1 MVCVSSLAVSAV
13 FIGSGNASEWNV
25 DRIIRSVN
33 LGSARGI
40 CIGTVKECLAKLEN
54 PEEGDSKK
62 TEMLVTFELNSAQLT
77 QNARLTLQQIAVALN
92 DPRLLRTK
100 VVVKG
105 YTDASGPAAYNL
117 ILSEKRA
124 RSVADFLLENGLLK
138 ERVNIIGVGENKP
151 RVADRYDPAN
161 RRVEIHISIQ

>member
-1 MVCVSSLAVSAV
+1 MVYASTLVVSAV

-25 DRIIRSVN
+25 DRIIRSVD
-33 LGSARGI
+33 LGATRGI

-54 PEEGDSKK
+54 SEEGDSKR
-62 TEMLVTFELNSAQLT
+62 TEMMVTFELNSAQLT
-77 QNARLTLQQIAVALN
+77 QNARLTLQQIAAALN

-100 VVVKG
+100 IVVKG
-105 YTDASGPAAYNL
+105 YTDASGPALYNL
-117 ILSEKRA
+117 KLSERRA
-124 RSVADFLLENGLLK
+124 RSVAEFLLENGLLK
-138 ERVNIIGVGENKP
+138 ERVNIIGIGENKP

>member
-1 MVCVSSLAVSAV
+1 MVCAGTWFVSAV

-25 DRIIRSVN
+25 DRIIRSVD
-33 LGSARGI
+33 LGTTRGI

-54 PEEGDSKK
+54 PEEGDSNK
-62 TEMLVTFELNSAQLT
+62 TEMMVTFELNSAQLT

-117 ILSEKRA
+117 KLSKKRA
-124 RSVADFLLENGLLK
+124 RSVADFLLENGLLQ
-138 ERVNIIGVGENKP
+138 ERVNIIGIGENNP